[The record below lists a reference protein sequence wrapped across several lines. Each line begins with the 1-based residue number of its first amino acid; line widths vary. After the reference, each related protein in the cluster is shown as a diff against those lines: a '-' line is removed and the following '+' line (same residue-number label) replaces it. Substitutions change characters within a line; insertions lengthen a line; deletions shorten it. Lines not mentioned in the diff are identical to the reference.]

1 MDFNIGTSSGS
12 RNQRKPT
19 QRRGG
24 GLAGWLMT
32 AVAPFGENEAHAM
45 DQALVELGL
54 GDARLIR
61 GEGAMLPMGFEPG
74 TPQDLPMGTLVEC
87 HLSKATVF
95 GQGIASAGVAWAL
108 CSTPEGDECAI
119 VSTMSHNGSMEECE
133 TELRRNLQRKLG
145 NRDLE
150 LRKDD
155 DGKAMF
161 ECAVDEIEAQE
172 GFHGVVLAALI
183 LPNSLSLGGS
193 SGPTRSRNLGISSIG
208 GSLGGPSGL
217 GGSGKSDF
225 GF

>member
-12 RNQRKPT
+12 RNQPKPAP
-19 QRRGG
+19 RRGG

-32 AVAPFGENEAHAM
+32 AVAPFGENEEHAM

-74 TPQDLPMGTLVEC
+74 NPQDLPMGTLVEC
-87 HLSKATVF
+87 HLSQATVF
-95 GQGIASAGVAWAL
+95 GDGIASAGVAWAL

-119 VSTMSHNGSMEECE
+119 VSTMSHPGSLEECE

-172 GFHGVVLAALI
+172 GFHGGVLAALI

-217 GGSGKSDF
+217 SGSGKSDF

>member
-1 MDFNIGTSSGS
+1 
-12 RNQRKPT
+12 
-19 QRRGG
+19 
-24 GLAGWLMT
+24 
-32 AVAPFGENEAHAM
+32 M

-74 TPQDLPMGTLVEC
+74 VPQDLPMGTLVEC
-87 HLSKATVF
+87 HLSKATVH
-95 GQGIASAGVAWAL
+95 GSGIASAGVAWAL
-108 CSTPEGDECAI
+108 CTTPEGDECAI
-119 VSTMSHNGSMEECE
+119 VSTMSHQGSMEECE
-133 TELRRNLQRKLG
+133 IELRRNLQRKLG

-150 LRKDD
+150 LSKDD
-155 DGKAMF
+155 DGRALF

-183 LPNSLSLGGS
+183 LPNSLNIGSS
-193 SGPTRSRNLGISSIG
+193 SGPTRSRNLGVSSIG

-217 GGSGKSDF
+217 GGTGKSDF

>member
-1 MDFNIGTSSGS
+1 MDFNIGASSGS
-12 RNQRKPT
+12 RNQRKAAP
-19 QRRGG
+19 RRGG
-24 GLAGWLMT
+24 STAGWVMT
-32 AVAPFGENEAHAM
+32 AVAPFGENEEHAM
-45 DQALVELGL
+45 DQAFVELGL

-87 HLSKATVF
+87 HLSKATVH
-95 GQGIASAGVAWAL
+95 GSGIASAGVAWAL

-119 VSTMSHNGSMEECE
+119 VSTMSHQGPMEECE

-161 ECAVDEIEAQE
+161 ECVVDEIEAQE

-183 LPNSLSLGGS
+183 LPNSLNIGGS
-193 SGPTRSRNLGISSIG
+193 SGPTRSRNMGISSIG
-208 GSLGGPSGL
+208 GGLGGPTGL
-217 GGSGKSDF
+217 SGSGNSDF